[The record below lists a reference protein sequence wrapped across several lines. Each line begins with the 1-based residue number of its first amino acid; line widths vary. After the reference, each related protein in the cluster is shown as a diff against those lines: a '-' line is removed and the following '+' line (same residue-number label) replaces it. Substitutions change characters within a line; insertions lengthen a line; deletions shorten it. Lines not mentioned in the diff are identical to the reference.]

1 MKFTIS
7 QSSTTFQDRPPISS
21 KVREYFEDFISVN
34 LLKPKKLI
42 LGSQWRIE
50 LVICF
55 VEEGP
60 RYKSIHLFLAKK
72 PRTVSAENLK
82 MYEILIPLKLL
93 NGVDDPYL
101 RTIELLF
108 EALKIF
114 FTTIYKSVTSKD
126 MQELWDK
133 IDIEYLSSLPYPAK
147 IHHQKYVGD
156 LLDSEG
162 KVVDALEQWRKT
174 L

>member
-1 MKFTIS
+1 MKFNIS
-7 QSSTTFQDRPPISS
+7 QSSTTFKDRPPISS
-21 KVREYFEDFISVN
+21 KVREYFEDFISDN
-34 LLKPKKLI
+34 LLKPKKII
-42 LGSQWRIE
+42 LGSRWRIE

-60 RYKSIHLFLAKK
+60 RYTSTHLFLAEK

-93 NGVDDPYL
+93 NGVDNPYL
-101 RTIELLF
+101 RTIELFF

-114 FTTIYKSVTSKD
+114 FTTKYKTVNSKD
-126 MQELWDK
+126 MQELWNK
-133 IDIEYLSSLPYPAK
+133 IDIEYLSSLPYPANLTD
-147 IHHQKYVGD
+147 QKYVGD
-156 LLDSEG
+156 ILDSKG
-162 KVVDALEQWRKT
+162 NIVDALEQWRKT